1 MNKNKEI
8 IVFTCGDSNDIS
20 TWSNVPFLFTTT
32 LEKKGCV
39 VYRVDTSPSKIVN
52 RLFNTISFVLF
63 RKIFKLKACPEFHRT
78 FLHRLIVYRRIKK
91 ATKKYKNSVLNLFL
105 TYAFYNK
112 YSNKPSV
119 LWCDWT
125 DRIVIER
132 LGRKPRWYE
141 EASLKHEDNVMK
153 SADVIFSLFPR
164 IAQSMSEYYG
174 REILHLGKNVIN
186 TIYDGEFD
194 VSEVIRRR
202 KFSNKILFIGNLRY
216 LGAAQSL
223 LNAYKEYKKEN
234 IKAELHVIGMTKEQL
249 KCDEEGVYCY
259 GYLHKNIKVERDLYY
274 SLLLDARVFVNPAR
288 VWGGYSSSIE
298 AMYYACPIIVAPYGD
313 FVEEFGENISFG
325 EYLNDDDVLVDKIRG
340 IFDFDRYNDMCL
352 NAHNVVKDYTWD
364 NYVDK
369 FVGVLKSKAIL

>member
-1 MNKNKEI
+1 MNKSKEI
-8 IVFTCGDSNDIS
+8 IVFSCGDSNDIS

-32 LEKKGCV
+32 LEKKGYV
-39 VYRVDTSPSKIVN
+39 VHRVDISPSKMIN

-63 RKIFKLKACPEFHRT
+63 RRIFKLKVCPEFHRT

-91 ATKKYKNSVLNLFL
+91 VTKKYKNCVLNLFL

-141 EASLKHEDNVMK
+141 KVSLKHEDNVMK
-153 SADVIFSLFPR
+153 SADVIFSLFPLT
-164 IAQSMSEYYG
+164 AQSMSEYYG
-174 REILHLGKNVIN
+174 REIFHLGKNVIN
-186 TIYDGEFD
+186 TVYDGEFD
-194 VSEVIRRR
+194 VSEVIRKR
-202 KFSNKILFIGNLRY
+202 KSSNKILFIGNLRY
-216 LGAAQSL
+216 IGAARSL
-223 LNAYKEYKKEN
+223 LKAYKEYKKEN
-234 IKAELHVIGMTKEQL
+234 IKAELHIIGMTKEQL
-249 KCDEEGVYCY
+249 KCDDEGVYCY
-259 GYLHKNIKVERDLYY
+259 GYLHKSIKAERDLYY

-325 EYLNDDDVLVDKIRG
+325 EYLNDDVLVDKIKG
-340 IFDFDRYNDMCL
+340 IFDFDRYDDMCL

-364 NYVDK
+364 NYGDK
-369 FVGVLKSKAIL
+369 FLDVLSDNGIL